1 MDNLAIKQRNLS
13 LKPRILRE
21 KGIVPGALYGPGVQT
36 TPIEAQAI
44 DVWKAQRRAG
54 EIYKVKTAKGKEV
67 MVKFEEIQKDPLT
80 RELIHFTLLQLPE
93 GQENDVTVPI
103 NLVGTPEGV
112 KEGGVLVALQEE
124 VLIYGKPKLIPQEL
138 EVDVSNLSIGDKV
151 TLNELNIPK
160 KVALSEK
167 EQEDNVIAICQP
179 PRSLKAE
186 DEEEKE
192 ETSSELLD
200 ETENEETSKA
210 L

>member
-1 MDNLAIKQRNLS
+1 M
-13 LKPRILRE
+13 
-21 KGIVPGALYGPGVQT
+21 
-36 TPIEAQAI
+36 
-44 DVWKAQRRAG
+44 
-54 EIYKVKTAKGKEV
+54 
-67 MVKFEEIQKDPLT
+67 
-80 RELIHFTLLQLPE
+80 
-93 GQENDVTVPI
+93 
-103 NLVGTPEGV
+103 
-112 KEGGVLVALQEE
+112 
-124 VLIYGKPKLIPQEL
+124 
-138 EVDVSNLSIGDKV
+138 